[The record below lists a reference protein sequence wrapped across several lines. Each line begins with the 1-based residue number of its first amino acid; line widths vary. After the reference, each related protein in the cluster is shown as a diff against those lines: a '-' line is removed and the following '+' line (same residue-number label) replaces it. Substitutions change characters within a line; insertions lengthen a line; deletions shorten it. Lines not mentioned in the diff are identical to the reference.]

1 MKSNLAA
8 TLGMAAG
15 LAIIAAGCR
24 GKPSQQPEAPAPQV
38 VQKGGQQCLSLQSD
52 DTFKA
57 ESALAKEVQLP
68 GVLET
73 TGQVTFDDKKV
84 TTITS
89 RVQGR
94 IENVRVSVW
103 DTVDKGDSILELYS
117 PDFMLAEEE
126 YVQATKSQKLGG
138 GFEDVA
144 DMMFTAAKR
153 KLMLLGMSESDIVAI
168 SSPSTNIWMRAPMS
182 GTILQ
187 NQAVIG
193 ANVNVGDTLYQLG
206 TLDRVWITADIYEV
220 DLARVQ
226 VGQELEAVTETFP
239 NEVFKGK
246 ISRISPTIDPSKQT
260 AQIKCEVEN
269 PGLKLKPQMLARVKI
284 ITKPGTALVVP
295 QQALVYDGD
304 AYYAF
309 VETEPR
315 LFQRRAVQIGSW
327 NKEGYTRVLSGLKA
341 GERIMTQSLELNALW
356 HQARGESY

>member
-1 MKSNLAA
+1 MKPNIVA
-8 TLGMAAG
+8 TIWIAAG

-24 GKPSQQPEAPAPQV
+24 GTSSDKADPAPQL
-38 VQKGGQQCLSLQSD
+38 VQKGGQQYLSLPPD
-52 DTFKA
+52 ETLKA
-57 ESALAKEVQLP
+57 GSILAKEIQLP

-84 TTITS
+84 TTIAS

-94 IENVRVSVW
+94 IEDVRVSLW
-103 DTVDKGDSILELYS
+103 DNVNQGDRILELYS

-126 YVQATKSQKLGG
+126 YIQATKNQKLDS

-144 DMMFTAAKR
+144 QMMLAAARR
-153 KLMLLGMSESDIVAI
+153 KLMLLGMQESDIVAI
-168 SSPSTNIWMRAPMS
+168 SSPSTTIWIRAPRS

-220 DLARVQ
+220 DLARVH
-226 VGQELEAVTETFP
+226 VGQQLEAVTTTFP
-239 NEVFKGK
+239 DQVFRGQ
-246 ISRISPTIDPSKQT
+246 ISRISPVIDPNKQT
-260 AQIKCEVEN
+260 TQIKCEVEN

-284 ITKPGTALVVP
+284 VTKPGAALVVP
-295 QQALVYDGD
+295 QRALVYDGD

-309 VETEPR
+309 VETEPS
-315 LFQRRAVQIGSW
+315 LFQRRAIKIGSW
-327 NKEGYTRVLSGLKA
+327 NEGGYARVLSGLQP
-341 GERIMTQSLELNALW
+341 GERVMTQSLTLNALW
-356 HQARGESY
+356 HQARGEAY